1 MDLNVP
7 TDQDNVPAKIG
18 GFFSLRKIWV
28 CPSAV
33 VFFALVVKSKTPVS
47 PLIYQDAS
55 LDGTEK
61 KSNFHFFLSFSFFF
75 SFFSDNNVQF
85 YVHVSDRFL

>member
-7 TDQDNVPAKIG
+7 TDQDNVPAKIW

-61 KSNFHFFLSFSFFF
+61 KIQLSFLSFLFFFF